1 MKVYV
6 VFDFP
11 EISDANSQEA
21 DQVIDLLEIDLK
33 NTFGKESTRLGGDPY
48 SECSWYIDDAE
59 GEIKN
64 G

>member
-11 EISDANSQEA
+11 EISDVNSQEA

-59 GEIKN
+59 GGTN